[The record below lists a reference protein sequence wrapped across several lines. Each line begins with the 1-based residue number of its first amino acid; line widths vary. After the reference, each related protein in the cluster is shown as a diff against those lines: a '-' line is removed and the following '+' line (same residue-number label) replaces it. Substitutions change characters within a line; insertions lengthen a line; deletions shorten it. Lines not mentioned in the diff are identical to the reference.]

1 MSNVQPRYTIVRRGK
16 LVTFFKN
23 GDPFFKGLQ
32 TSVSGKHFVTL
43 STLLSWLND
52 KIPLI
57 SGIKYIF
64 RLPDGLEI
72 SDVTQ
77 FEAGRS
83 YVVSNVKKLN
93 LSIKYGDPFAKYP
106 RIFDQQA
113 GDDLYIDKGFYK
125 SPSPGNGASFLRPR
139 NSNHYS
145 SDPDF
150 GRRRANK
157 ENILAMLNN
166 QQNTPSTLDL
176 QDEVN
181 DSPKD
186 APGFRRRSFA
196 FKSSV
201 DAESLNMKR
210 CEDSYDELNESALTS
225 PSQTQKYSEY
235 ESAKEDMRD
244 LRERRRRSKA
254 ASLGSSAESSGSGSD
269 KLSALDQPRN
279 KTFLPLDAKRHERFM
294 KKSNRLPKLNPST
307 SRTSSYD
314 RHAGSSKEELDSL
327 FKYSRHHPSFPR
339 IHNTTEPPK
348 GAPYTANS
356 FPRSAEELTRSPT
369 GKIWSPISLKD
380 NFQRNVK
387 PRIIQITSNL
397 DRKSCQRVIFNP
409 RTLQSFEEVMKD
421 LENMLSVPYPPV
433 TAIYTADEPFVKVV
447 VNVIYDL
454 SLNYYLGNSNTNN

>member
-1 MSNVQPRYTIVRRGK
+1 M
-16 LVTFFKN
+16 TFFKN

-57 SGIKYIF
+57 PGIKYIF

-83 YVVSNVKKLN
+83 YVVSNVRKLN
-93 LSIKYGDPFAKYP
+93 LTIKYGDPLAKHP

-113 GDDLYIDKGFYK
+113 VDDLNVDKGFYK
-125 SPSPGNGASFLRPR
+125 SPLPGNDDSLLRSR

-150 GRRRANK
+150 GRRRAEK
-157 ENILAMLNN
+157 ENILAMLNK
-166 QQNTPSTLDL
+166 QKNTPSTLDL
-176 QDEVN
+176 QEVN
-181 DSPKD
+181 DLPKE

-196 FKSSV
+196 FKSGV
-201 DAESLNMKR
+201 DAEGLNMKKS
-210 CEDSYDELNESALTS
+210 EDSYDELNESTLTS

-235 ESAKEDMRD
+235 ESAKEDMGD
-244 LRERRRRSKA
+244 LGDTRRRSKA

-279 KTFLPLDAKRHERFM
+279 KTFLPLDAKRHERFL
-294 KKSNRLPKLNPST
+294 KRSNRLPKLNPST
-307 SRTSSYD
+307 NRRPFYD
-314 RHAGSSKEELDSL
+314 GHDSSSKEELDML
-327 FKYSRHHPSFPR
+327 FTNSSRHQPSFPR
-339 IHNTTEPPK
+339 IHNTSEPTK

-356 FPRSAEELTRSPT
+356 FPRSAEELTRSTT
-369 GKIWSPISLKD
+369 GNIWSPISLKD
-380 NFQRNVK
+380 SFQRNVK
-387 PRIIQITSNL
+387 PRIIQISSNL

-421 LENMLSVPYPPV
+421 LENMISVPYPPV
-433 TAIYTADEPFVKVV
+433 TAMYTAEEPFIKVGLELIM
-447 VNVIYDL
+447 IYQFAIRL
-454 SLNYYLGNSNTNN
+454 